1 MIKHNE
7 DSPVKDNTVTISKAY
22 FDQLVRDQEFL
33 EALQGAGVD
42 NWSGYGYACEIFH
55 ENRGDE
61 E

>member
-1 MIKHNE
+1 MIDHE
-7 DSPVKDNTVTISKAY
+7 YTVTISKAY

-33 EALQGAGVD
+33 EALRAAGVD
-42 NWSGYGYACEIFH
+42 NWCGWGDACDIFH